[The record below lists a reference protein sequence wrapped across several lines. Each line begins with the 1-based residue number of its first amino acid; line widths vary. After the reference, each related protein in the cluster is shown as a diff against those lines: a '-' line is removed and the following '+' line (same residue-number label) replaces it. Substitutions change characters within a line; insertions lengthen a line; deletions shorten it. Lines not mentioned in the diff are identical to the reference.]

1 MPFQGTA
8 MPAAGE
14 AQLTGAPAL
23 ADRSVRKPYRVAQV
37 AALLDVHPATVY
49 RDIDAGRLKALRVGS
64 GKGALRIMPDA
75 FDAYLSLL
83 EVRAVAEV
91 A

>member
-1 MPFQGTA
+1 MPFEGTA
-8 MPAAGE
+8 VPAAGE
-14 AQLTGAPAL
+14 SQH
-23 ADRSVRKPYRVAQV
+23 SVRKPFRVAQV

-75 FDAYLSLL
+75 LDAYLSLL
-83 EVRAVAEV
+83 EVRTVAGV